1 MTRPIIVL
9 VGMALL
15 CSASIQTF
23 VVSAKAQAS
32 PEWGYPTDLDI
43 QDRLR
48 DLERDRAHLDE
59 RIRLGDPEA
68 IQRCADDYCA
78 RVGCQSIDDLRAAR
92 ADCRAHR

>member
-1 MTRPIIVL
+1 MTRPIIVV

-15 CSASIQTF
+15 CVASIQTF

-32 PEWGYPTDLDI
+32 SQWGYPTELDI

-48 DLERDRAHLDE
+48 DQERDRARLDE
-59 RIRLGDPEA
+59 MIRLGDPEA

-78 RVGCQSIDDLRAAR
+78 RVGCQTFEEFRAAR